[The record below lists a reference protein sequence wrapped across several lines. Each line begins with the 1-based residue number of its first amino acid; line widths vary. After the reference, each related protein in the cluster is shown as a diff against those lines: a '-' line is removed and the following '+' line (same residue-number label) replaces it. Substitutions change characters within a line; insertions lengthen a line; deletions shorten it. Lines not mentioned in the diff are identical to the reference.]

1 MPSAP
6 STEKVEV
13 GELPAI
19 KIKPLVRSAMTFHET
34 RNMDWSAILSR
45 GTTKEMAVQS
55 ALWSVVSDQFHAFDR
70 INCIWEDRSAYAELL
85 VLDAGRGYAN
95 VVMLSYHPLP
105 ALLVSEAGLPPGFEI
120 FFAGPIVNDTGG
132 YCAKRLCDGVLM
144 VKGKTSKEAALT
156 ELLDHASLR

>member
-1 MPSAP
+1 MPHAP

-13 GELPAI
+13 GELPPI
-19 KIKPLVRSAMTFHET
+19 KIKPLARSAMLFHET
-34 RNMDWSAILSR
+34 RNMDWSVVIPR
-45 GTTKEMAVQS
+45 GTTKEMSVLS

-95 VVMLSYHPLP
+95 VVLLSYHPLP

-120 FFAGPIVNDTGG
+120 FFAGPVENATGG
-132 YCAKRLCDGVLM
+132 YCVKRNCDGVLM
-144 VKGKTSKEAALT
+144 VQGKTSKEAALT